1 MKAKNFAGAAA
12 VAIFLAL
19 SLVQPVV
26 AGVASWKI
34 VLGVAGLILFVTAG
48 MSRS

>member
-1 MKAKNFAGAAA
+1 LKIRNFTGAVA

-19 SLVQPVV
+19 SLVKPSV

-48 MSRS
+48 MARS